1 MITPA
6 KNDRLGRTRPINKY
20 RSLAQVSLQ
29 QAISYRRTTLMNV
42 LLTFVWVFVLYFLWQ
57 AAYSG
62 RPLIQGYSW
71 EEMRTYV
78 VLAFGINAL
87 VGWRVGIQMMA
98 TIRTGEV
105 LREMV
110 RPLNYCGTQLARAA
124 GFAVVE
130 GILSLVLTLFVGLVL
145 LRFEPP
151 ASPGAAAL
159 FVVSVLLG
167 FVTKALIVFLVSLI
181 MFWTLSGMGLMWS
194 QEAVLQILSGTI
206 VPLAFMPGWLRLV
219 AEILPMRGIVSTP
232 VTLYLGKAGGGDAL
246 LLIGFQLVWLVALW
260 VLANLAWRKAFTVV
274 DIQGG

>member
-1 MITPA
+1 MTVPTKITWT
-6 KNDRLGRTRPINKY
+6 GRVRPINKY

-42 LLTFVWVFVLYFLWQ
+42 LVTFVWVFVLYFLWQ

-62 RPLIQGYSW
+62 RPAIQGYSW
-71 EEMRTYV
+71 DEMRTYV

-87 VGWRVGIQMMA
+87 VGWRVGILMIG

-105 LREMV
+105 LRDMV

-130 GILSLVLTLFVGLVL
+130 GILSLILTLFVGLVL
-145 LRFEPP
+145 LRFQPP

-159 FVVSVLLG
+159 FAVSVLLG
-167 FVTKALIVFLVSLI
+167 FVTKALIIFLVSLVT
-181 MFWTLSGMGLMWS
+181 FWTLRGLGVMWS

-219 AEILPMRGIVSTP
+219 AEVLPMRGIVSTP
-232 VTLYLGKAGGGDAL
+232 VTLYLGKAAGGEAAL
-246 LLIGFQLVWLVALW
+246 SIGLQLVWLVVLW